1 MLLWGWLQER
11 RKVGVYNYSGCLTIP
26 RLLYMR
32 GERLI
37 QEPLPELSKLR
48 TGQGCHYMHLELEEG
63 ASTPISGVAGPT
75 LDVVCTFDRLALST
89 VHLACSVPQFN
100 IPPSMP

>member
-1 MLLWGWLQER
+1 MVVTGDQGRVLLWGWLQER

-26 RLLYMR
+26 RVLYIR

-37 QEPLPELSKLR
+37 QEPLPEISKLR
-48 TGQGCHYMHLELEEG
+48 TGQGCHYMHLDLEEG

-75 LDVVCTFDRLALST
+75 LDVVCTFDRFALFLAPHSSL
-89 VHLACSVPQFN
+89 VP
-100 IPPSMP
+100 